1 MSNFYLVLYI
11 IAWAICLN
19 RHYKQTGKFGVGCLI
34 LTSYL
39 IYAILSLFLFNNE
52 YYGIDYKPL
61 NLLPFVYL
69 FIMLL
74 IATIPALSYDK
85 HQFVSI
91 QRPNIKIIYAISVVY
106 ILATISQLNYVA
118 TNMIDGITKI
128 LISSSAARDL
138 YADYHNTAATSGSVS
153 SSGFSLLVLYYN
165 FFRDI
170 CILMTFYILTLKK
183 YNKYI
188 LYGLVGCL
196 IVNILIPLSQGLR
209 TEATFTILTMV
220 LAYIL
225 FLDFYPQNRKRKLN
239 KFFKIGI
246 CVLTLPILLVT
257 VGRNLRNPQGAIGGI
272 ADYLGQCNL
281 KFNNYCFDMDGI
293 RYGDRTMNQF
303 KQFLGF
309 PNMPESVMEV
319 RDLYKL
325 RLDDGYFSTFIGDF
339 VIDFGLFW
347 TAIIIIVFNFLVL
360 KIVSTKS
367 RKVLFHNLLLYYFTM
382 CVCFQGG
389 FYLFSYAFKANM
401 RIVAVF
407 LLYFIFKYD
416 YKLTPSC
423 NE

>member
-11 IAWAICLN
+11 TAWAVCLK
-19 RHYKQTGKFGVGCLI
+19 RHYKQTGKFGVGSLI
-34 LTSYL
+34 LSSYL
-39 IYAILSLFLFNNE
+39 VYAIFSLFLFNNE

-69 FIMLL
+69 YAMLL
-74 IATIPALSYDK
+74 IAAMPALSYDK
-85 HQFVSI
+85 HRFVSL
-91 QRPNIKIIYAISVVY
+91 QRPNIKIIYAISVIY
-106 ILATISQLNYVA
+106 ILATISQLSNVA
-118 TNMIDGITKI
+118 TNMVDGITKI

-138 YADYHNTAATSGSVS
+138 YADYHNNAATSSGVA
-153 SSGFSLLVLYYN
+153 SSGFSFLVLYYN

-170 CILMTFYILTLKK
+170 CILMTFYILTLKR

-188 LYGLVGCL
+188 LYGLIGCL
-196 IVNILIPLSQGLR
+196 VVNILIPLSQGLR

-220 LAYIL
+220 LAYTL
-225 FLDFYPQNRKRKLN
+225 FLDFYPDYRKRKLN
-239 KFFKIGI
+239 KTFKIAI
-246 CVLTLPILLVT
+246 VVLTLPILIVT
-257 VGRNLRNPQGAIGGI
+257 VGRNLTNPQGAIGGI

-309 PNMPESVMEV
+309 PNVPESVMEV
-319 RDLYKL
+319 RELYNLK
-325 RLDDGYFSTFIGDF
+325 LDDGYFSTFVGDF
-339 VIDFGLFW
+339 VIDFGLVW
-347 TAIIIIVFNFLVL
+347 AAIIIVVFNILIL

-389 FYLFSYAFKANM
+389 FYLFSYSFKANM

-407 LLYFIFKYD
+407 FLYFVFRHD
-416 YKLTPSC
+416 YKLRSSR